1 MKNKN
6 ETSTTLTLLRKVRHN
21 SENYFVPCIML
32 NKNETS
38 NTLTTLTLPFYNM
51 LKRVYCELL
60 ELLACFGHRSWNE
73 SYK

>member
-1 MKNKN
+1 MKLFRR
-6 ETSTTLTLLRKVRHN
+6 S
-21 SENYFVPCIML
+21 IML

-60 ELLACFGHRSWNE
+60 ELLA
-73 SYK
+73 YL